1 MGFSG
6 LDYQHTARE
15 PDRAARRARPRPP
28 PPPPPPP
35 TPPTSLHAHLSLSR
49 SLRPLPRS
57 RPLSTSNV
65 ATAGDAAA
73 EASSPTPNPLSSL
86 RNIGISAHIDSGKT
100 TLTER
105 ILFYTGRI
113 GAIHEVRG
121 RDGVGAKMDSMDLER
136 EKGITIQSAATH
148 CEWGDTRINII
159 DTPGHVDFTI
169 EVERALRVLDGAI
182 LVLCGVGG
190 VQSQSITVDRQM
202 RRYGVPRLAFIN
214 KLDRAGADPA
224 KVVGALRS
232 KLGLAACPVTLPIG
246 LEADLVGIVDLVEMV
261 GLAYEGGAGETVV
274 AGPVP
279 PELAGQ
285 AAAARG
291 ALLEAVA
298 DLDEPLAEAYLAAD
312 DPVTQIDG
320 ATLKAAIRRA
330 TITSGFV
337 PVFCGSAYKNKGVQL
352 LLDGVAAYLP
362 SPTDRPATALDLD
375 AGEAPVSLDKGADG
389 PMVALAFKLEDG
401 RYGQLTYVR
410 LYSGRLARGDTI
422 THVPTGRRVKVPR
435 LVRMHA
441 ADMVDIPAAEAG
453 DIVALF
459 GVDCASGDTFTAGTR
474 ARLSLTSMNVPE
486 PVMALAVS
494 PSTRDSG
501 AAFSKALARFQK
513 EDPTFRVSV
522 DPESGQ
528 TLIAGMGELHLEI
541 YLERMKREYGV
552 SVESGRPRVNYREAV
567 TRKAAFDYLH
577 KKQSG
582 GQGQYARV
590 VGYIEPAVPGVP
602 GASTAPGEEE
612 AAGADEHGLAFVRE
626 TVGTAVPNAFLAAV
640 EKGFREAAQA
650 GGLTGHPVCGVR
662 VALTDG
668 AAHAVD
674 SSELAFK
681 LAASYAFRAAY
692 GEAKPVVLEPVMAVE
707 VRAPADAQGSV
718 IGDLNRRRG
727 VVNGSEAAEGGDV
740 IMNASV
746 PLSEMFGYSTALRSM
761 TAGKGEFSMEYGTHA
776 PVPGDKQAELVA
788 AHKGGRA
795 AAA

>member
-1 MGFSG
+1 MGK
-6 LDYQHTARE
+6 
-15 PDRAARRARPRPP
+15 RRARVGAAGAHALHCAPTPP
-28 PPPPPPP
+28 PP
-35 TPPTSLHAHLSLSR
+35 LSLSL
-49 SLRPLPRS
+49 SLHPLSSRRPLPITPRS
-57 RPLSTSNV
+57 RPLSTSPLN
-65 ATAGDAAA
+65 AAA
-73 EASSPTPNPLSSL
+73 ADAPPSTTTTTNL

-148 CEWGDTRINII
+148 CEWGANKINII

-224 KVVGALRS
+224 KVVAALKA
-232 KLGLAACPVTLPIG
+232 KLGLAACPVALPIG
-246 LEADLVGIVDLVEMV
+246 LEADLKGIIDLVEMKA
-261 GLAYEGGAGETVV
+261 LAFEGASGETVV
-274 AGPVP
+274 AGPIP
-279 PELAGQ
+279 ADL
-285 AAAARG
+285 AAAAATARA

-298 DLDEPLAEAYLAAD
+298 DLDEPLAEAYLASD
-312 DPVTQIDG
+312 DPVTTIEPP
-320 ATLKAAIRRA
+320 TLRAAIRRA
-330 TITSGFV
+330 TLTAGFV

-362 SPTDRPATALDLD
+362 SPADRPATALDLD
-375 AGEAPVSLDKGADG
+375 AAEAPVPLDKGPAG
-389 PMVALAFKLEDG
+389 PLVALAFKLEDG

-422 THVPTGRRVKVPR
+422 THVPTGRRLKVPR

-459 GVDCASGDTFTAGTR
+459 GVDCASGDTFTAGTQ

-494 PSTRDSG
+494 PATRDGG

-552 SVESGRPRVNYREAV
+552 AVEAGRPRVNYREAV
-567 TRKAAFDYLH
+567 TSRAAFDYLH

-602 GASTAPGEEE
+602 GAAAAADGSGGGGSDATPASE
-612 AAGADEHGLAFVRE
+612 AGLAFVRE
-626 TVGTAVPNAFLAAV
+626 TVGTAVPTAFLPAV

-650 GGLTGHPVCGVR
+650 GGLTGHPVAGVR

-692 GEAKPVVLEPVMAVE
+692 AAARPVVLEPVMAVE
-707 VRAPADAQGSV
+707 VRAPADAQGAV

-727 VVNGSEAAEGGDV
+727 VVTGTDAADGGDV
-740 IMNASV
+740 IMTADV

-761 TAGKGEFSMEYGTHA
+761 TAGKGEFTMEYGTHA

-788 AHKGGRA
+788 AYKGGRA

>member
-1 MGFSG
+1 
-6 LDYQHTARE
+6 
-15 PDRAARRARPRPP
+15 
-28 PPPPPPP
+28 
-35 TPPTSLHAHLSLSR
+35 
-49 SLRPLPRS
+49 
-57 RPLSTSNV
+57 
-65 ATAGDAAA
+65 
-73 EASSPTPNPLSSL
+73 
-86 RNIGISAHIDSGKT
+86 
-100 TLTER
+100 
-105 ILFYTGRI
+105 
-113 GAIHEVRG
+113 
-121 RDGVGAKMDSMDLER
+121 MDSMDLER

-148 CEWGDTRINII
+148 CVWKGSAINII

-169 EVERALRVLDGAI
+169 EVERALRVLDGAV

-214 KLDRAGADPA
+214 KLDRAGADPL
-224 KVVGALRS
+224 KVVAALRS
-232 KLGLAACPVTLPIG
+232 KLGLAACPVALPIG
-246 LEADLVGIVDLVEMV
+246 LEADLKGIIDLVEMK
-261 GLAYEGGAGETVV
+261 GLTFEGASGETVV
-274 AGPVP
+274 VGPVP
-279 PELAGQ
+279 ADLAAE

-298 DLDEPLAEAYLAAD
+298 DLDEPLAEAYLASAD
-312 DPVTQIDG
+312 PASDID
-320 ATLKAAIRRA
+320 APTLKAAIRRA
-330 TITSGFV
+330 TLTAGFV
-337 PVFCGSAYKNKGVQL
+337 PVFLGSAYKNKGVQL
-352 LLDGVAAYLP
+352 LLDGVSAYLP
-362 SPTDRPATALDLD
+362 SPSDRPATALNLD
-375 AGEAPVSLDKGADG
+375 AGEAPVALDKGPDG
-389 PMVALAFKLEDG
+389 PLVALAFKLEDG

-441 ADMVDIPAAEAG
+441 ADMVDIPSAEAG

-459 GVDCASGDTFTAGTR
+459 GVDCASGDTFTAGTP
-474 ARLSLTSMNVPE
+474 AGQRLSLTSMNVPD
-486 PVMALAVS
+486 PVMALAVAPAS
-494 PSTRDSG
+494 RDG
-501 AAFSKALARFQK
+501 GPAFSKALARFQK

-541 YLERMKREYGV
+541 YIERMKREYGCA
-552 SVESGRPRVNYREAV
+552 VEAGRPRVNYREAI
-567 TRKAAFDYLH
+567 TARASFDYLH

-590 VGYIEPAVPGVP
+590 VGYLEPAVPGVP
-602 GASTAPGEEE
+602 GACAPDGEGGGPAGE
-612 AAGADEHGLAFVRE
+612 AGDALTFVRE
-626 TVGTAVPNAFLAAV
+626 TVGTAVPTAFLPAV

-650 GGLTGHPVCGVR
+650 GGLTGHPVTGVR

-692 GEAKPVVLEPVMAVE
+692 ADAKPVVLEPVMAVE
-707 VRAPADAQGSV
+707 VRAPAEAQGSV

-727 VVNGSEAAEGGDV
+727 VVTGTDGAEGGDV
-740 IMNASV
+740 VMAATV

-761 TAGKGEFSMEYGTHA
+761 TAGKGEFSMEYATHA
-776 PVPGDKQAELVA
+776 PVAGDKQAELVA
-788 AHKGGRA
+788 AHRGGRA